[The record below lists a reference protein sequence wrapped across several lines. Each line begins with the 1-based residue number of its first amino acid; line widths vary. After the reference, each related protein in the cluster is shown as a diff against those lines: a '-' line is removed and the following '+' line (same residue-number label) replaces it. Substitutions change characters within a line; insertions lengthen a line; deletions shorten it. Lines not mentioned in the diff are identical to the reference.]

1 MTHRRFFMFKFT
13 NHARAALL
21 LLAAAAAAG
30 AAPGAS
36 ADPGQ
41 QAMAVVR
48 DPQSGQLRPA
58 TAAEVRAMQAASAK
72 EQRIAPQQQPA
83 QPPTVRPD
91 GVRSA
96 FLGERGMVYSVVKR
110 GPDGKLTRQ
119 CVHGDRVEH
128 GHALPQRH
136 SREGNHE

>member
-1 MTHRRFFMFKFT
+1 MFKFKVQ
-13 NHARAALL
+13 ARAAL
-21 LLAAAAAAG
+21 LLAAAAAA
-30 AAPGAS
+30 APGVA

-91 GVRSA
+91 GMRSA
-96 FLGERGMVYSVVKR
+96 VLGERGMVYSVVKR

-119 CVHGDRVEH
+119 CVHGGSVEH
-128 GHALPQRH
+128 GHAMPH
-136 SREGNHE
+136 SPGKEGNHE

>member
-1 MTHRRFFMFKFT
+1 MFKFKVQ
-13 NHARAALL
+13 ARAALL
-21 LLAAAAAAG
+21 LLAAAAAA
-30 AAPGAS
+30 PRVS

-58 TAAEVRAMQAASAK
+58 TAAEVRAMQAASAR
-72 EQRIAPQQQPA
+72 EQRIAPQQQQPA

-119 CVHGDRVEH
+119 CVHGDSVEH
-128 GHALPQRH
+128 GHALPH
-136 SREGNHE
+136 SHNKEGNHE